1 MSSLSNVCEKYNV
14 FKQAVVSLDWSE
26 AYAILKNFK
35 PDSTPY
41 INSPIVK
48 PKGGDVYIYFTTDE
62 LKEDDYKVDYYQWR
76 NNGAKKP
83 TPYND
88 PVMYKS
94 YFLAYKHDKTTSK
107 NH

>member
-62 LKEDDYKVDYYQWR
+62 LKEDDYIQCNSCNKYYHYDCSKLTYYYKS
-76 NNGAKKP
+76 GKAKKWICH
-83 TPYND
+83 N
-88 PVMYKS
+88 
-94 YFLAYKHDKTTSK
+94 FGFNCEL
-107 NH
+107 